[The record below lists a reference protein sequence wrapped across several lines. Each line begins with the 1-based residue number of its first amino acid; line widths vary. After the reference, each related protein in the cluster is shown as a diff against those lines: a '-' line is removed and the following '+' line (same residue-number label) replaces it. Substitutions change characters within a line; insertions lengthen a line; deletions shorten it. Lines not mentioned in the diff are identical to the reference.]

1 MLPLSLSP
9 TLFSLT
15 LYTLFYDKVC
25 IMKAIQSSDCFLTRM
40 SNKIDQLTQIN
51 LELWFYHKGMEPGSM
66 EYDYK
71 S

>member
-1 MLPLSLSP
+1 
-9 TLFSLT
+9 
-15 LYTLFYDKVC
+15 
-25 IMKAIQSSDCFLTRM
+25 MKAIQSSDCFLTRM